1 MKRDEPN
8 LKSVFVQLRKEKG
21 LSQKTV
27 AQELE
32 INEQTV
38 RNWEHGRTV
47 PTLTV
52 PQMKRLCKLLQLP
65 IEQVPDN
72 FGPAE

>member
-8 LKSVFVQLRKEKG
+8 PKSVFVQLRKKMG

-32 INEQTV
+32 VNEQTV

-47 PTLTV
+47 PTLTI

-65 IEQVPDN
+65 IEAIPDK
-72 FGPAE
+72 FGPTE